1 MATNDAEYC
10 PLAKI
15 DRLLLAT
22 DRSPYSD
29 GAVREAIRLAKKC
42 RSRLSV
48 MSVLETNPEYE
59 TIGANAYEKEE
70 QEATIYLQAVKS
82 RAIAEG
88 VSYCDTMLHYG
99 EETCQMIIDEAY
111 ERHADMIIIGRRG
124 RSALMNA
131 LMGGV
136 ATRVISHAPC
146 KVLVVPKA
154 AHIECRTILVATDG
168 SEHSMAA
175 TAAAIE
181 MAKRC
186 NSHIIAVS
194 AVSRPDHAEEA
205 AMHVNRVRETA
216 RNEGLTVETLTPG
229 GKPHDAIIETA
240 SGRGVDLIVM
250 GTYGKTGLKK
260 ILMGSST
267 EKVISHAGCGI
278 LVVRMSAAERETC
291 AVSRAA

>member
-1 MATNDAEYC
+1 MRMR
-10 PLAKI
+10 K
-15 DRLLLAT
+15 
-22 DRSPYSD
+22 RS
-29 GAVREAIRLAKKC
+29 KKQP
-42 RSRLSV
+42 S
-48 MSVLETNPEYE
+48 
-59 TIGANAYEKEE
+59 
-70 QEATIYLQAVKS
+70 YLQAAKS
-82 RAIAEG
+82 RAVAEG
-88 VSYCDTMLHYG
+88 VFYCDTRLHYS
-99 EETCQMIIDEAY
+99 EETCQLIIDEAY

-154 AHIECRTILVATDG
+154 ARIECRTILVATDG
-168 SEHSMAA
+168 SEHSIAA

-186 NSHIIAVS
+186 GSHIIAIS
-194 AVSRPDHAEEA
+194 AVSRPDNAEEA
-205 AMHVNRVRETA
+205 SMHVNRVRKTA
-216 RNEGLTVETLTPG
+216 KNEGLTVVTLTPA

-240 SGRGVDLIVM
+240 SGRGVNLIIM

-291 AVSRAA
+291 AISRAA